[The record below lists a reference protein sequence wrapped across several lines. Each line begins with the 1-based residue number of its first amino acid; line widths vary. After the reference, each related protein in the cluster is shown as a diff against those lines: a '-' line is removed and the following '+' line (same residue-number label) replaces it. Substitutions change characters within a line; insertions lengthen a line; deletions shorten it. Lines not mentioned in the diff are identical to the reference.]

1 MVAISNIDLN
11 VIIFA
16 WKKIIQYSINESVKR
31 FLNLGVIQMALYDI
45 EIKWD
50 NMMKSVLSKEV

>member
-1 MVAISNIDLN
+1 LVAISNIDLN